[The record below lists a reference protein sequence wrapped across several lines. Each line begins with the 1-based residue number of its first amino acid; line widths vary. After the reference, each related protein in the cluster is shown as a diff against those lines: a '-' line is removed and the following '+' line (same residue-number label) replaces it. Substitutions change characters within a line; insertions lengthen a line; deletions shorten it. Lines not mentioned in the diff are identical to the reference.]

1 MHHRV
6 PQQLHPLVP
15 LLEVC
20 KAEQEP
26 LARLCPRTGPLDTPP
41 QRMEGCVEDTCA
53 AALGGVTMEAEQK
66 PSAQAPLDAAVPAAL
81 GTSGAD
87 GAAPASGGRHAPRG
101 VWLFG
106 GRHAPPGP
114 PLGCHLNTGF
124 VERITRAIRPQV
136 AAVGRR
142 VSTLCKGAEG
152 WRQQRALCH
161 VSRHVVLPP
170 VSWRQPQLEP
180 TNGTGSA
187 TRWQPCTPTRAAG
200 LTDPVWPRRKV
211 LLFRVP
217 PWAQPVEG

>member
-1 MHHRV
+1 MPRSQLLSAPVVKTGRRRRLVAVKHRV
-6 PQQLHPLVP
+6 VFGS
-15 LLEVC
+15 LEAV
-20 KAEQEP
+20 KP
-26 LARLCPRTGPLDTPP
+26 ILA
-41 QRMEGCVEDTCA
+41 
-53 AALGGVTMEAEQK
+53 
-66 PSAQAPLDAAVPAAL
+66 
-81 GTSGAD
+81 
-87 GAAPASGGRHAPRG
+87 
-101 VWLFG
+101 
-106 GRHAPPGP
+106 P
-114 PLGCHLNTGF
+114 PLGCHLNTSF

-161 VSRHVVLPP
+161 VSHHVVLPP
-170 VSWRQPQLEP
+170 VSLRQPQLEP